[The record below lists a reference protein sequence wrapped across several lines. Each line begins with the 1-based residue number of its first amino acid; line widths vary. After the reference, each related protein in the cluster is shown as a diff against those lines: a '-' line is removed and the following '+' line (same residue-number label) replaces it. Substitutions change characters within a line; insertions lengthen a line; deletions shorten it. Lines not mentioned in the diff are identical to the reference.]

1 VKRGQR
7 KTAIGIVTSDKM
19 NRTITVETERRVQH
33 PRFRKYVRAYTRY
46 KVHDVDNQAREG
58 DKVLIMET
66 RPVSKTKR
74 WRLVEILARAHGAD
88 VQ

>member
-7 KTAIGIVTSDKM
+7 KTAIGKVISDKM
-19 NRTITVETERRVQH
+19 DRTITVENERRVQH

-46 KVHDVDNQAREG
+46 KVHDAGNEAHEG
-58 DKVLIMET
+58 DKVRIMET

-74 WRLVEILARAHGAD
+74 WRLVEILVRAHGAD